1 MSLMWMNPNE
11 QASEIERI
19 IEKACGNSLTVSE
32 ELIPLVYDEL
42 RTLAAKQMSGER
54 AGHTLQATALVHEA
68 WIRLTEVDDRLWND
82 RKHFFRAAALAMRRI
97 LINRAR
103 AKASKKRGERAVHLQ
118 IDDLEIVDEN
128 QSERIILVHEMLEEL
143 EKTDPE
149 SARII
154 TLKFFGGLT
163 NKEIA
168 EVDGVSERTSER
180 KWAYARVC
188 LYKMIKER
196 VSE

>member
-1 MSLMWMNPNE
+1 MNPDE

-19 IEKACGNSLTVSE
+19 IEKACGSSLAVSE
-32 ELIPLVYDEL
+32 ELLPLVYDEL

-68 WIRLTEVDDRLWND
+68 WIRLTEVDDHLWND

-97 LINRAR
+97 LISRAR
-103 AKASKKRGERAVHLQ
+103 AKACKKRGERAVHLQ

-128 QSERIILVHEMLEEL
+128 HSERIIAVHEMLEEL
-143 EKTDPE
+143 EKSDPE

-163 NKEIA
+163 NKEIS
-168 EVDGVSERTSER
+168 EVDGVSERTIER

-196 VSE
+196 FSE